1 MDGMQHGMN
10 QDLFAAEARFPF
22 AQEEVQQRYDS
33 CLSHRGDVDSL
44 LGPQVVPVLTTG
56 SCPCGVFS
64 SVPQQGQQPRLGDPL
79 SSWKY
84 WPRPHRWPPVRP
96 APAQKLGPTVLCMCF
111 DDSSSCPWPPG
122 TLFFIA
128 QRRLIRG
135 TFQEQSSDR
144 RWPQTSSTRRGPGR
158 APIAGQ

>member
-84 WPRPHRWPPVRP
+84 WPRPHRWPPIRP

-111 DDSSSCPWPPG
+111 DSSSCPWPPG

-128 QRRLIRG
+128 QKRLIRS